1 MAFGTLATVNGIGDF
16 ASSLVVGALW
26 TAFGAPLAFA
36 YSAALLL
43 AGALMVL
50 RSS

>member
-1 MAFGTLATVNGIGDF
+1 VNGIGDF

-43 AGALMVL
+43 QALMVL